1 MESLYTD
8 SVSLRFSK
16 NPSSRLCDSFKGILE
31 CSGIGNAESKFQ
43 GNDKQKSS
51 EMRSN
56 LLLSCVLSIS
66 GVVSRALKLLEATVS
81 LGLTIPLKEML
92 DATPDTSVLTDR
104 CIILPVIS
112 RAFSLT
118 ARMRKPQPVQR
129 QQSIKAPNTKGLWK
143 TKFGWSNTC
152 SSDGYWMKR
161 GKHCIPKPLMFLAWG
176 PCPDATPLRS
186 GRKKPLNAKL
196 LQQSGH
202 SPGPIYPE
210 FQHSCNIG
218 LPTAL
223 VLLCIF
229 KRDCILT
236 INFSSQIASCSVHL
250 TGISLSNIMLGFSK
264 ACWFIPI
271 SNHRLRSRAAAL
283 QATSPTSSNR
293 SRKCSNLEDLQV
305 SPSPLVEGFSSHLD
319 LKPLRFPTIASPNA
333 IPRPV
338 YAPVETN

>member
-1 MESLYTD
+1 
-8 SVSLRFSK
+8 
-16 NPSSRLCDSFKGILE
+16 
-31 CSGIGNAESKFQ
+31 
-43 GNDKQKSS
+43 
-51 EMRSN
+51 MRSN

-112 RAFSLT
+112 RAFALT

-129 QQSIKAPNTKGLWK
+129 QQSIKAPNTEGLWK

-271 SNHRLRSRAAAL
+271 SNHHLRSRAAAL